1 MKKSKREYESAQ
13 LMREYLRDEKFSH
26 VKNFRISQYYDDTN
40 GIRLHRLLF
49 NKKSGKKI
57 ELIYECVRIKGIG
70 TCPTKLLS
78 KHIL

>member
-26 VKNFRISQYYDDTN
+26 VKNFRISEYYDTN
-40 GIRLHRLLF
+40 SRLHRLLF

-78 KHIL
+78 KHII